1 MLENLKRTTVI
12 LKLDFIVF
20 LLCLAGL
27 YQSAQ
32 KAGLPARVQMRGGKI
47 VVIETKASPHKQL
60 LRLGDRLLAIN
71 DHAVFTPDAMEFL
84 LDGQSIGQTI
94 HLTVQRQSQIQ
105 KITVR
110 LKRENTA
117 FYLFVLGLVGF
128 IFLGLGIVV
137 LLKRPPGDTVAL
149 VFHWLSVTVA
159 LHITNTFGCYTIPP
173 LHLGYF
179 LRVIFLLASALT
191 PVLFVHFSFLF
202 PRKKWPEIHKY
213 FKAFYLL
220 ALVLFGYLA
229 GLFLRAAQLQSVPIF
244 HQFMTVYNL
253 GRWLFAIS
261 FLFGVGNFI
270 HSYITAK
277 EEAERRKLRW
287 VILGLAIGPLTFVLF
302 WQLPQTFE
310 MAPLLSEELM
320 LMITVLTPLTF
331 AISIV
336 RYHLLDIDVI
346 FNRST
351 VYFLV
356 LSMLLVLYAAI
367 VGLTA
372 MLVQLFTVKI
382 SLLVSAMATVIL
394 ATLFEPLR
402 KAVQKL
408 VDKRFFRVR
417 YNYRLAQREFTQR
430 MERSLDVE
438 SLAKFLVEK
447 VNDLLQPV
455 LVAFY
460 LRNSNGG
467 WRLIRSE
474 NSEFEFD
481 AQFLRNLKKM
491 ERNTLLPVIAAKRF
505 VEAGIA
511 FEPAEVEVFK
521 KNNVVL
527 ALPIRLQNAQMAG
540 FLVLGKKRS
549 AALYS
554 REDIDLLKTIVQQAA
569 LAIYRIHLQQKLLL
583 KHAEAQRL
591 EELNQLKSYFVS
603 SVSHDLQTPLT
614 SIRMFAELLQNS
626 SELSHDQK
634 EYLEI
639 IQGESERL
647 SRLIRNVLDFSRLE
661 RGVKSYRFEAVN
673 LNEIVK
679 SVMRSMKYQ
688 LRQSQFETQ
697 LEIFRAPVKIRGDAD
712 AIAEAIENLISNA
725 IKYSANQKFLGVRL
739 WCENDFALIEI
750 QDHGIGIDSKEQARI
765 FETYYRADDARVQA
779 MGGAGL
785 GLSLVKHMLD
795 AHGGRVEVESAPG
808 KGSTFRLIF
817 PLERKTQGKI
827 K

>member
-1 MLENLKRTTVI
+1 MLKNLARTSFI
-12 LKLDFIVF
+12 LKADFIVF

-32 KAGLPARVQMRGGKI
+32 KAGIPARLQMRNGQIWVTEIK
-47 VVIETKASPHKQL
+47 SPSHRQGL
-60 LRLGDRLLAIN
+60 QPGDRILAVN
-71 DHAVFTPDAMEFL
+71 GHSVFTPDDVEFL

-94 HLTVQRQSQIQ
+94 RLTVQRKEQTETISL
-105 KITVR
+105 R
-110 LKRENTA
+110 LQRENSVS
-117 FYLFVLGLVGF
+117 YLFVLGLVGF
-128 IFLGLGIVV
+128 IFFGLGIVV

-173 LHLGYF
+173 WHLGYF
-179 LRVIFLLASALT
+179 LRIIFLLASALT

-202 PRKKWPEIHKY
+202 PRKKWPDIHEY

-220 ALVLFGYLA
+220 ALVLFAYLA

-253 GRWLFAIS
+253 GRWLFAIG
-261 FLFGVGNFI
+261 FLFAVGNFI

-287 VILGLAIGPLTFVLF
+287 VILGLAIGPSTFVLF

-310 MAPLLSEELM
+310 MAPLVSEEAM
-320 LMITVLTPLTF
+320 LLVTALTPLTF
-331 AISIV
+331 AISVV

-351 VYFLV
+351 VYFFV
-356 LSMLLVLYAAI
+356 LAILLGLYAAI

-372 MLVQLFTVKI
+372 MLVQYFTVKI
-382 SLLVSAMATVIL
+382 SLLVSAVAAVIL
-394 ATLFEPLR
+394 AILFEPLR
-402 KAVQKL
+402 KSVQKF
-408 VDKRFFRVR
+408 VDRRFFRVR

-430 MERSLDVE
+430 MERCLDINSLTE
-438 SLAKFLVEK
+438 FLLEK
-447 VNDLLQPV
+447 VNELMQP
-455 LVAFY
+455 LIVAFY
-460 LRNSNGG
+460 LKNSNGG
-467 WRLIRSE
+467 WRLIRAE
-474 NSEFEFD
+474 NSEVEFD
-481 AQFLRNLKKM
+481 SQFLRNLQKM

-511 FEPAEVEVFK
+511 FAPADIEVFK
-521 KNNVVL
+521 KNKVVL
-527 ALPIRLQNAQMAG
+527 ALPLRLQNAQTVG
-540 FLVLGKKRS
+540 FLILGKKKS

-554 REDIDLLKTIVQQAA
+554 REDIDLLKTFVQQAA
-569 LAIYRIHLQQKLLL
+569 LAIERIQLQQKLLL
-583 KHAEAQRL
+583 KHAETKRL
-591 EELNQLKSYFVS
+591 EELNALKSYFVS

-626 SELSHDQK
+626 SELSDDQK

-647 SRLIRNVLDFSRLE
+647 ARLIRNVLDFSRLE
-661 RGVKSYRFEAVN
+661 RGVKTYRSENVD
-673 LNEIVK
+673 LNDVVQ

-688 LRQSQFETQ
+688 LKQSHFETRI
-697 LEIFRAPVKIRGDAD
+697 EISQIPVMIQGDAD
-712 AIAEAIENLISNA
+712 AIAEAVENLISNA
-725 IKYSANQKFLGVRL
+725 IKYSKEQKFLGVRL
-739 WCENDFALIEI
+739 RKQNDSVVIEVE
-750 QDHGIGIDSKEQARI
+750 DHGIGIDPKEQSHI
-765 FETYYRADDARVQA
+765 FETYYRAKDAHVQA

-785 GLSLVKHMLD
+785 GLSLVKQIME
-795 AHGGRVEVESAPG
+795 AHGGKVEVQSTPG

-817 PLERKTQGKI
+817 PLNKK
-827 K
+827 